1 MSWLESK
8 GAAYCQHK
16 MNDGNGLSVESGTD
30 AQDQR
35 EWDAMF
41 KRLQAFKR
49 QQGHCNVPE
58 VYAPDQQLADW
69 VQLQQ
74 WMIELAAADDL

>member
-1 MSWLESK
+1 M
-8 GAAYCQHK
+8 HH
-16 MNDGNGLSVESGTD
+16 GNRHSVESGAD

-35 EWDAMF
+35 EWEAMF

-49 QQGHCNVPE
+49 QHGHCNVPE
-58 VYAPDQQLADW
+58 VYAPDQQLANW

-74 WMIELAAADDL
+74 WMIELAAADGL